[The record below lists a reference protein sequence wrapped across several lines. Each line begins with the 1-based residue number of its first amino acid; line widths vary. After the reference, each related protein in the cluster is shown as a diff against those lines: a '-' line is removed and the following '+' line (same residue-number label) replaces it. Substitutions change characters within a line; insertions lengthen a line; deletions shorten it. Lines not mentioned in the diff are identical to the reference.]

1 VSSIGGALPAAK
13 PAGLARFLSTRRSVV
28 RGGSLL
34 IAATLLWHA
43 SNFAFNAVAARL
55 LGPRGYSELAAA
67 VVLLYVASPV
77 LVSVQTIASRAT
89 TALNVRGRTP
99 EIRPALAAYLRRVAF
114 VAVLLSGALTLASSG
129 IARFLRLDSGVPI
142 AIVGVGLCLSLL
154 THCQRGV
161 FQGAQRFDRF
171 AASAAVEAAA
181 KVIGAVAL
189 LAVWRSVDSAVA
201 AIPLAAACGLAVNT
215 LLLRFLPT
223 SRRSSQPIALPGAGY
238 QSAAALVTF
247 VVLALLLSAD
257 ILAAKRY
264 LPPST
269 AGIYAAVSLCG
280 KVVYF
285 ATSAASLLLFPHF
298 SERHEQKRDG
308 RKILAG
314 SLGVVAVLSG
324 ILVVLYFL
332 VPEVVVI
339 PLYGA
344 GYRAAEPY
352 LGRIAIAF
360 ALYALAYLAATYL
373 LARRS
378 WLGAAALSVAALIQ
392 LAALYS
398 FHGSI
403 SEVVTV
409 QIVVLGATAIALV
422 TLGLSTVR
430 TQTVQEVA

>member
-1 VSSIGGALPAAK
+1 VSSIGGALPAAR
-13 PAGLARFLSTRRSVV
+13 PAGVARFLSSRSLV

-89 TALNVRGRTP
+89 TALTVHGRVA
-99 EIRPALAAYLRRVAF
+99 EIRPALVAYLRRTAF
-114 VAVLLSGALTLASSG
+114 VAALVSGGLTLASSG
-129 IARFLRLDSGVPI
+129 VARFLRLHSGVPI
-142 AIVGVGLCLSLL
+142 AIIGVGLCLSLL

-161 FQGAQRFDRF
+161 FQGSQRFDRV
-171 AASAAVEAAA
+171 AASTAVEATA
-181 KVIGAVAL
+181 KVVGAVAL

-201 AIPLAAACGLAVNT
+201 AIPLAAACGFAVNT
-215 LLLRFLPT
+215 VLLRFLPT
-223 SRRSSQPIALPGAGY
+223 SRRTSEPVVLPGAGY
-238 QSAAALVTF
+238 QSAAALLTF

-298 SERHEQKRDG
+298 SERHEQKQDG
-308 RKILAG
+308 RKILAA

-324 ILVVLYFL
+324 ILVGIYFF
-332 VPEVVVI
+332 VPGVVVI

-378 WLGAAALSVAALIQ
+378 WRGAAVLSVAGFFQ

-398 FHGSI
+398 FHRSI
-403 SEVVTV
+403 GEIVTV
-409 QIVVLGATAIALV
+409 QIVVLGLAAVATSAAAFQHR
-422 TLGLSTVR
+422 ST
-430 TQTVQEVA
+430 E

>member
-1 VSSIGGALPAAK
+1 MNSIGGALPAAR
-13 PAGLARFLSTRRSVV
+13 PAGLTRFLRARRSLV

-34 IAATLLWHA
+34 VGATLLWHA

-89 TALNVRGRTP
+89 TALNVHGRAT
-99 EIRPALAAYLRRVAF
+99 EIRPALGAYLRRIAF
-114 VAVLLSGALTLASSG
+114 VAVLVSGGLTLASSG
-129 IARFLRLDSGVPI
+129 VARFLRLHSGVPI

-171 AASAAVEAAA
+171 AASAAVEATA
-181 KVIGAVAL
+181 KVVGAVAL

-201 AIPLAAACGLAVNT
+201 AIPLAAACGLAANT
-215 LLLRFLPT
+215 LLLRFLPA
-223 SRRSSQPIALPGAGY
+223 SQRSSEPVALPGTAY
-238 QSAAALVTF
+238 ESAAALVTF
-247 VVLALLLSAD
+247 VILALLLSAD

-264 LPPST
+264 LPPNT

-280 KVVYF
+280 KIVYF

-298 SERHEQKRDG
+298 TERDERRRDG
-308 RKILAG
+308 RKILG
-314 SLGVVAVLSG
+314 VSLGVVAMLSG
-324 ILVVLYFL
+324 ILVIIFFL
-332 VPEVVVI
+332 VPAIVVV

-344 GYRAAEPY
+344 GYRAAEPF
-352 LGRIAIAF
+352 LGWIAIAF
-360 ALYALAYLAATYL
+360 ACYALANLAATYL

-378 WLGAAALSVAALIQ
+378 WLGAAALSVAALVQ

-403 SEVVTV
+403 GEVVTV
-409 QIVVLGATAIALV
+409 QVVVLGATAIALV
-422 TLGLSTVR
+422 TLALSAAR
-430 TQTVQEVA
+430 RQTIKGAA

>member
-1 VSSIGGALPAAK
+1 MSSIGGALPARRS
-13 PAGLARFLSTRRSVV
+13 AGLLGFLSSRRSLVQ
-28 RGGSLL
+28 GGSLL
-34 IAATLLWHA
+34 VGATLLWHG

-89 TALNVRGRTP
+89 TALSVRGRAA
-99 EIRPALAAYLRRVAF
+99 EIRPALTAYLRRLAF
-114 VAVLLSGALTLASSG
+114 IAALLSGGLTLASSG
-129 IARFLRLDSGVPI
+129 VARFLRLHSGVPI

-161 FQGAQRFDRF
+161 FQGTQRFDRF
-171 AASAAVEAAA
+171 AASAAVEATA
-181 KVIGAVAL
+181 KVVGAVVL

-201 AIPLAAACGLAVNT
+201 AVPLAAACGLAVNS

-223 SRRSSQPIALPGAGY
+223 GGGRSGTLAVARADH
-238 QSAAALVTF
+238 QSAAALMTF
-247 VVLALLLSAD
+247 VLLALLLSAD

-264 LPPST
+264 LPAST

-298 SERHEQKRDG
+298 SEHHERNRDG
-308 RKILAG
+308 RKVLGAA
-314 SLGVVAVLSG
+314 LGVVAGLSG
-324 ILVVLYFL
+324 ILVAIYFV
-332 VPEVVVI
+332 VPAIVVT

-344 GYRAAEPY
+344 GYRSAEPF

-360 ALYALAYLAATYL
+360 ACYALAYLAATYL
-373 LARRS
+373 LALRS
-378 WLGAAALSVAALIQ
+378 WLGAAALAVASLVQ

-403 SEVVTV
+403 GDIVTV
-409 QIVVLGATAIALV
+409 QIGVLGATAIALV
-422 TLGLSTVR
+422 ALALWAVR
-430 TQTVQEVA
+430 TPTVPEVA

>member
-1 VSSIGGALPAAK
+1 MSSIGGALPAVR
-13 PAGLARFLSTRRSVV
+13 PTGLVRFLSTRGSLV
-28 RGGSLL
+28 RGGTLL
-34 IAATLLWHA
+34 VAATLLWHA

-67 VVLLYVASPV
+67 VVLLYVASPI

-89 TALNVRGRTP
+89 TALEVHGRTA
-99 EIRPALAAYLRRVAF
+99 EIRPALVAYVRRIAF
-114 VAVLLSGALTLASSG
+114 VAALLCGGLALASSD
-129 IARFLRLDSGVPI
+129 IARFLRLHSGVPI
-142 AIVGVGLCLSLL
+142 AILGVGLCLSLF

-161 FQGAQRFDRF
+161 FQGTQRFDRV
-171 AASAAVEAAA
+171 AASTAAEATA
-181 KVIGAVAL
+181 KVVGAVAL
-189 LAVWRSVDSAVA
+189 LTVWRSVDSAVA
-201 AIPLAAACGLAVNT
+201 AIPFAAACGLAVNT
-215 LLLRFLPT
+215 LLLRFLPKST
-223 SRRSSQPIALPGAGY
+223 HDPEPVALPNAGY
-238 QSAAALVTF
+238 QSAASLLTF

-308 RKILAG
+308 RKILGA

-324 ILVVLYFL
+324 TLVAVYFL
-332 VPEVVVI
+332 APAVVVI
-339 PLYGA
+339 PLYGS

-360 ALYALAYLAATYL
+360 AFYALAYLAATYL

-378 WLGAAALSVAALIQ
+378 WLGAAGLSVAALVQ
-392 LAALYS
+392 LAGLYS

-403 SEVVTV
+403 REVVTV
-409 QIVVLGATAIALV
+409 QIVVLGAAAFALV
-422 TLGLSTVR
+422 TLALSTVHR
-430 TQTVQEVA
+430 QPDAEAA

>member
-1 VSSIGGALPAAK
+1 VSSVGSALPARR
-13 PAGLARFLSTRRSVV
+13 PAGLTSILSTRRSVL
-28 RGGSLL
+28 RGGGLL
-34 IAATLLWHA
+34 VAATLLWHA

-89 TALNVRGRTP
+89 TALNVHGRAA
-99 EIRPALAAYLRRVAF
+99 EIRPALSAYLRRLAF
-114 VAVLLSGALTLASSG
+114 VAALASGALILVSSG
-129 IARFLRLDSGVPI
+129 VARFLRLHSGVPI

-161 FQGAQRFDRF
+161 FQGTQRFDRF
-171 AASAAVEAAA
+171 AASAAVEATA
-181 KVIGAVAL
+181 KVIGAVVL

-201 AIPLAAACGLAVNT
+201 AVPLAAACGLAANG
-215 LLLRFLPT
+215 LLLRFLPAGGPKLGAV
-223 SRRSSQPIALPGAGY
+223 RVPGPDY
-238 QSAAALVTF
+238 QSAAAFVTF

-298 SERHEQKRDG
+298 SEHHERNRNG
-308 RKILAG
+308 RRIFAAA
-314 SLGVVAVLSG
+314 LGLIAALSG
-324 ILVVLYFL
+324 ILVAIYFVVPAL
-332 VPEVVVI
+332 VVT

-344 GYRAAEPY
+344 GYRAAEPF

-360 ALYALAYLAATYL
+360 ACYALAYLAATYL
-373 LARRS
+373 LALRS
-378 WLGAAALSVAALIQ
+378 WLGAAALAVTALVQ

-403 SEVVTV
+403 GDIVTV
-409 QIVVLGATAIALV
+409 QIGVLGASAIALV
-422 TLGLSTVR
+422 SLALWAVR
-430 TQTVQEVA
+430 VPTATEVA

>member
-1 VSSIGGALPAAK
+1 
-13 PAGLARFLSTRRSVV
+13 
-28 RGGSLL
+28 LL
-34 IAATLLWHA
+34 VAATLLWHA

-55 LGPRGYSELAAA
+55 LGPGGYSELAAA

-89 TALNVRGRTP
+89 TALHIRGDAT
-99 EIRPALAAYLRRVAF
+99 EIRPALFAYLQRIAF
-114 VAVLLSGALTLASSG
+114 VAVLVSGGLTLASSAV
-129 IARFLRLDSGVPI
+129 ARFLRLHSGVPI

-161 FQGAQRFDRF
+161 FQGTQRFDRF

-181 KVIGAVAL
+181 KVVGAIAL
-189 LAVWRSVDSAVA
+189 LAVWHSVDSAVA
-201 AIPLAAACGLAVNT
+201 AIPLAAACGFAVNG
-215 LLLRFLPT
+215 LLLGFLPP
-223 SRRSSQPIALPGAGY
+223 SRRRSEAIAVPGAGY

-280 KVVYF
+280 KIVYF

-298 SERHEQKRDG
+298 SERHERNRDG
-308 RKILAG
+308 RRMLSAA
-314 SLGVVAVLSG
+314 LGVVAAVSG
-324 ILVVLYFL
+324 VLVVVYFL
-332 VPEVVVI
+332 LPAVVVL

-344 GYRAAEPY
+344 GYRAAEPF
-352 LGRIAIAF
+352 LGRIAVAF
-360 ALYALAYLAATYL
+360 GCYAIAYLAATYL

-378 WLGAAALSVAALIQ
+378 WLGAAALSVAALVQ
-392 LAALYS
+392 LVALYS
-398 FHGSI
+398 FHRSI
-403 SEVVTV
+403 SQVVTV

-422 TLGLSTVR
+422 TLALSTVH
-430 TQTVQEVA
+430 TQTVQEAA

>member
-1 VSSIGGALPAAK
+1 VSSIGGAWPAARS
-13 PAGLARFLSTRRSVV
+13 AGLTRFLSGRRSLV

-89 TALNVRGRTP
+89 TALNVHGRAG
-99 EIRPALAAYLRRVAF
+99 EIRPALVAYLRRIAF
-114 VAVLLSGALTLASSG
+114 VAALLCGGMTLASSG
-129 IARFLRLDSGVPI
+129 VARFLRLHSGVPI
-142 AIVGVGLCLSLL
+142 AIMGVGLCLSLL

-161 FQGAQRFDRF
+161 FQGAQRFDRL
-171 AASAAVEAAA
+171 AASTAVEATA
-181 KVIGAVAL
+181 KVVGAVAL

-201 AIPLAAACGLAVNT
+201 AIPFAAMCGLAVNA
-215 LLLRFLPT
+215 LLLRFLPKT
-223 SRRSSQPIALPGAGY
+223 ARSPQPVALPGAGY
-238 QSAAALVTF
+238 QSSAAFVTF
-247 VVLALLLSAD
+247 VVLAVLLSAD

-308 RKILAG
+308 RKILGA
-314 SLGVVAVLSG
+314 SLGVVAALSG
-324 ILVVLYFL
+324 ILVSIYFL
-332 VPEVVVI
+332 APAVVVI

-344 GYRAAEPY
+344 RYRAAEPY

-378 WLGAAALSVAALIQ
+378 WLGAGALSGAALVQ

-403 SEVVTV
+403 GEVVTV
-409 QIVVLGATAIALV
+409 QIVVLGAAAIALV
-422 TLGLSTVR
+422 TLALSTAR
-430 TQTVQEVA
+430 GQPIEEAA